1 MALSLQE
8 FGDDGSLDDGNAGLA
23 FSRREK
29 VARSA
34 G

>member
-1 MALSLQE
+1 MTMTSYFSLMVFLFALS
-8 FGDDGSLDDGNAGLA
+8 